1 MPLTWQKSISRT
13 MDVCRIILDAVR
25 KFVFAFSQ
33 DCKNVQE
40 MVSNSN
46 RLFSHCFRKTKNQQ
60 PKIFVSR

>member
-13 MDVCRIILDAVR
+13 MGFCNMNYVR
-25 KFVFAFSQ
+25 LANRVFSVAQ

-46 RLFSHCFRKTKNQQ
+46 RLFSQNEKSAT
-60 PKIFVSR
+60 